1 MNEVDAFK
9 DFVKTRPELAAEVHE
24 KRYTWQ
30 ELYEMYTLYGKDHEI
45 WQNFQSQSP
54 ASTSSGTGNPALD
67 LGTLLNLL
75 KTVDINALLSSMQG
89 LQKILG
95 IAAALF
101 EKDEPVQPGFE
112 SLSRMDD

>member
-30 ELYEMYTLYGKDHEI
+30 ELYEMYALYGQDHEI
-45 WQNFQSQSP
+45 WQNFQSPNSVNSN
-54 ASTSSGTGNPALD
+54 AGTGNPALD
-67 LGTLLNLL
+67 LGTLLSLL

-101 EKDEPVQPGFE
+101 EKDEPVQPGLE